1 MGTNR
6 TKNASRN
13 AVYGAVLKV
22 YQIIVPFAM
31 RTIMIYFLG
40 MEYLGLNSLF
50 TSILQI
56 LNLAELGVGS
66 AMVYSMYKP
75 IAQKDKTKIC
85 ALMRLYRKYY
95 RIIGIVVLVL
105 GLILYPFI
113 PQLVSKDVPEGIDI
127 HVLYLLNLATT
138 VLSYW
143 LFAYKN
149 CLLNA
154 HQRND
159 VDSKVRILMDTL
171 KYVGQIGA
179 IIICKSYYAYLCV
192 ALVLQIMNNIV
203 TSVIVSRMY
212 PEYKPVGVLD
222 KDEIAVINEKVR
234 DLFTSKLGAVIIN
247 SADSVV
253 ISAFL
258 GLKILAIYNNY
269 YFIVKSI
276 IGIVGSIFVAC
287 TAGIGNSIIIESKE
301 KNFRDFN
308 KFTFIIVWLSGL
320 CTCCLL
326 ALYQPFIALW
336 VGEDNSLGY
345 SAVICFCAYYFI
357 YELNSLFNLYK
368 DAAGLWHKDRF
379 RPMVTALANLG
390 INLLLVN
397 YIGIYGV
404 LLSTVLTTLLIGIP
418 WLLHNL
424 FTELFV
430 QSPINYLKKL
440 VFYVFVVLISC
451 VVTCSICSFI
461 KGNLITTLIVRGIIC
476 GIVPNI
482 IYFAVFRR
490 TEEFKQMVELVQRLV
505 GRKFRKKKND

>member
-1 MGTNR
+1 
-6 TKNASRN
+6 
-13 AVYGAVLKV
+13 
-22 YQIIVPFAM
+22 
-31 RTIMIYFLG
+31 MIYFLG

-75 IAQKDKTKIC
+75 IAQSDKTKIC
-85 ALMRLYRKYY
+85 ALMLLYRKYY
-95 RIIGIVVLVL
+95 RIIGIVVLIL

-113 PQLVSKDVPEGIDI
+113 PQLVSKDVPRGIDI

-159 VDSKVRILMDTL
+159 VDSKIRIVIDTL

-179 IIICKSYYAYLCV
+179 IVIFKSYYVYLCV
-192 ALVLQIMNNIV
+192 ALILQIINNIF
-203 TSVIVSRMY
+203 TSLIVSKMY
-212 PEYKPVGVLD
+212 PEYKPVGKLG
-222 KDEIAVINEKVR
+222 KDEILVINGKVR

-258 GLKILAIYNNY
+258 GLKILAVYNNY

-287 TAGIGNSIIIESKE
+287 TAGIGNSIIVESKD
-301 KNFRDFN
+301 KNFRDFK
-308 KFTFIIVWLSGL
+308 KFTFIIVWLSGF

-336 VGEDNSLGY
+336 VGEENSLEY
-345 SAVICFCAYYFI
+345 SAVICFCAYFFI

-390 INLLLVN
+390 LNLLLVN

-404 LLSTVLTTLLIGIP
+404 LLSTVVSMLIIGIP

-430 QSPINYLKKL
+430 QNV
-440 VFYVFVVLISC
+440 VFYLTKLLFYIFVVLVSC
-451 VVTCSICSFI
+451 IITCGVCSVV
-461 KGNLITTLIVRGIIC
+461 KGNPLIILIIRAIIC
-476 GIVPNI
+476 CIIPNVFYFIVFN
-482 IYFAVFRR
+482 RL
-490 TEEFKQMVELVQRLV
+490 EEFKQTVELLNRLV
-505 GRKFRKKKND
+505 GRRIGKRKND